1 MSIEA
6 RWGGVGH
13 DLRRYPRRRRSAQH
27 RLPLTEIAEPPAA
40 STAAPS
46 PVADGRRG
54 VPTLALLVLGCF
66 ALAALSLL
74 LPSVPTQDSWSW
86 IVWGREVL
94 HFSLDTT
101 SGSSWKPLP
110 VLFTT
115 VFSVFG
121 DAAPELWL
129 MVARAGGLLAVL
141 FAYRIAARLA
151 GPPFGV
157 LAGVVAGVSM
167 LAADWLR
174 YLAHGNVEPLSAGL
188 VLGAVDR
195 GLDGHRH
202 QAIALGFLASL
213 GRPEIF
219 PFVLAY
225 AVFVFFR
232 RGTNRFVVAGL
243 LLLVPALWLGGDW
256 WGAGDPFYGSSK
268 AAGFKERQ
276 EHRAEA
282 VARSGS
288 AGKGLTVSGTP
299 GVGNTLHGASNIL
312 MIPVQVAALVG
323 VFFAW
328 RRRQREA
335 LVLAAAAVAL
345 ILIVALM
352 VELGYGG
359 SPRFLFPAAGLVC
372 VLAGYGVASLARAA
386 GRGWRSAAV
395 VVLVV
400 AASAPFLV
408 TRVGTFSDRAD
419 DISLRAQLQ
428 DDLDRAVDAAGGGD
442 RLRSLGH
449 ARVNPSFAHQVAWD
463 LDLPMGSVG
472 PLIYPAVLFDGPQT
486 RVSPGASPRI
496 PSATNTHVRVTRL
509 ASVHDWLIVQVKR
522 VPPSQRKKP

>member
-1 MSIEA
+1 
-6 RWGGVGH
+6 
-13 DLRRYPRRRRSAQH
+13 
-27 RLPLTEIAEPPAA
+27 LTEIASPPAA
-40 STAAPS
+40 PAAATPRPS
-46 PVADGRRG
+46 GGRRR
-54 VPTLALLVLGCF
+54 VPVLAWLVLGCF

-121 DAAPELWL
+121 DSAPELWL
-129 MVARAGGLLAVL
+129 LVARAGGLLAVL
-141 FAYRIAARLA
+141 FAYRIAAKLA
-151 GPPFGV
+151 GPGFGV
-157 LAGVVAGVSM
+157 LAGVVAGFSM
-167 LAADWLR
+167 LSADWLR

-202 QAIALGFLASL
+202 QALFLGFLASL

-219 PFVLAY
+219 PFLLVY
-225 AVFVFFR
+225 AVLIFFR
-232 RGTNRFVVAGL
+232 RGTRRWVVAAL

-282 VARSGS
+282 IARSGS
-288 AGKGLTVSGTP
+288 AGKGLTASGTP
-299 GVGNTLHGASNIL
+299 GVGNTLTGASNIL
-312 MIPVQVAALVG
+312 MIPVQIAAVAG
-323 VFFAW
+323 IFFAW
-328 RRRQREA
+328 RRRRREA
-335 LVLAAAAVAL
+335 LVLAAGAVAL

-359 SPRFLFPAAGLVC
+359 SPRFLFPAAGVVC
-372 VLAGYGVASLARAA
+372 VLAGYGVAELARWASADGRTRWRAA
-386 GRGWRSAAV
+386 
-395 VVLVV
+395 LVV
-400 AASAPFLV
+400 GLVAAATVPLLV
-408 TRVGTFSDRAD
+408 TRVGTFDDRAD
-419 DISLRAQLQ
+419 DIDLRAQLQ
-428 DDLDRAVDAAGGGD
+428 DDLDRAVEAAGGGG
-442 RLRSLGH
+442 RLRRMGH
-449 ARVNPSFAHQVAWD
+449 ARVNPSFAHQIAWD
-463 LDLPMGSVG
+463 LDLPMKAVG
-472 PLIYPAVLFDGPQT
+472 PLGYPALLFDGPQT

-496 PSATNTHVRVTRL
+496 PSATNTHVKVTRL
-509 ASVHDWLIVQVKR
+509 ASAGDWLVVRVKR
-522 VPPSQRKKP
+522 VPPSERPK

>member
-1 MSIEA
+1 M
-6 RWGGVGH
+6 
-13 DLRRYPRRRRSAQH
+13 
-27 RLPLTEIAEPPAA
+27 TEIAEPPAA
-40 STAAPS
+40 PPAATPRRRAL
-46 PVADGRRG
+46 PVL
-54 VPTLALLVLGCF
+54 PLLVLGCF

-121 DAAPELWL
+121 DAAPGLWL
-129 MVARAGGLLAVL
+129 LVARAGGLLAVL
-141 FAYRIAARLA
+141 FAYRIAAKLA
-151 GPPFGV
+151 GRG
-157 LAGVVAGVSM
+157 AGVVAGVVAGFSM

-195 GLDGHRH
+195 ALDGHRH
-202 QAIALGFLASL
+202 QAAFLAFLASL

-219 PFVLAY
+219 PFLLAY
-225 AVFVFFR
+225 AVYVFFR
-232 RGTNRFVVAGL
+232 RGTRRVVIAAL
-243 LLLVPALWLGGDW
+243 LLAVPALWLGGDW

-276 EHRAEA
+276 QHRAEA

-299 GVGNTLHGASNIL
+299 GVGNTLKGAANIL
-312 MIPVQVAALVG
+312 MIPTEVGALVG
-323 VFFAW
+323 ILFAW
-328 RRRQREA
+328 RRRRREA
-335 LVLAAAAVAL
+335 LALAAAAVVL
-345 ILIVALM
+345 ILVVALM

-372 VLAGYGVASLARAA
+372 VLAGYGVAELSRSA
-386 GRGWRSAAV
+386 GGGWRSAAV
-395 VVLVV
+395 LALVV
-400 AASAPFLV
+400 AATAPLLV
-408 TRVGTFSDRAD
+408 TRVGTFGDRAD
-419 DISLRAQLQ
+419 DIDLRAQLQ
-428 DDLDRAVDAAGGGD
+428 DHLDQAVEAAGGGD

-449 ARVNPSFAHQVAWD
+449 ARINPSFSHQLAWD
-463 LDLPMGSVG
+463 LNVPMGDVG
-472 PLIYPAVLFDGPQT
+472 PLVYPAVLYDGPQT
-486 RVSPGASPRI
+486 HVSPGASPRI
-496 PSATNTHVRVTRL
+496 PSATNRHVKVTRL
-509 ASVHDWLIVQVKR
+509 AAADDWLIVSVKQVPASER
-522 VPPSQRKKP
+522 